1 MGANLVRARD
11 VAEVVPYSEQHDRT
25 RMPAPNQF
33 IIERH
38 EPAMFDAPFHH
49 HTSVEINFLRG
60 CEMEYSFSGVP
71 VRVTRDSLTIFWGAQ
86 PHRVISVSPGGE
98 ITNLYLSLGQFLR
111 WGLPEELV
119 QAILAGTVIAGR
131 TSSFDDTGLMD
142 RLWNERERDRENGA
156 WRRTHLDEIS
166 NRLRRLG
173 LEGWDVLLD
182 PRSASSVLDA
192 DVRTM
197 NHVEALLRFIADNF
211 NQPVSI
217 ADIAAGVS
225 LSAGRAM
232 TLFKEVMGVSI
243 KHHLTRTRL
252 SHAKMLLSE
261 TDQKIVNL
269 SMDSGFGSLS
279 SFYDAFAEH
288 NEGMSPAKYRRTM
301 RRG

>member
-1 MGANLVRARD
+1 MDPILTRARD
-11 VAEVVPYSEQHDRT
+11 VSEVVPCSEQHDRT

-38 EPAMFDAPFHH
+38 EPAMFNAPFHH

-60 CEMEYSFSGVP
+60 CDMQYSFSGVP
-71 VRVTRDSLTIFWGAQ
+71 VPVKRDSLTIFWGAQ
-86 PHRVISVSPGGE
+86 PHRVLSVTPGGE
-98 ITNLYLSLGQFLR
+98 ITNIYVSLGQFLR

-119 QAILAGTVIAGR
+119 QAILAGTVISSH
-131 TSSFDDTGLMD
+131 TQSFDDAGFMS
-142 RLWNERERDRENGA
+142 RLWDERERDRENGA

-173 LEGWDVLLD
+173 LEGWDVMLD
-182 PRSASSVLDA
+182 ARSASSVLDA

-211 NQPVSI
+211 TQPVSI
-217 ADIAAGVS
+217 GDIASGVN

-261 TDQKIVNL
+261 TDQKIVNI
-269 SMDSGFGSLS
+269 SIDSGFGSLS

-288 NEGMSPAKYRRTM
+288 NDGMSPAKYRRTM

>member
-1 MGANLVRARD
+1 MGAVLVRARS

-33 IIERH
+33 ILERH

-60 CEMEYSFSGVP
+60 CDMEYSFSGVP
-71 VRVTRDSLTIFWGAQ
+71 VKVKRGALTIFWGAQ
-86 PHRVISVSPGGE
+86 PHRVISVTPGGE
-98 ITNLYLSLGQFLR
+98 ITNIYLSLGQFLR
-111 WGLPEELV
+111 WGLPENLV
-119 QAILAGTVIAGR
+119 QAILAGSVIASL
-131 TSSFDDTGLMD
+131 TDSFDDSVLFD
-142 RLWNERERDRENGA
+142 RLWSERERDTKDGA

-166 NRLRRLG
+166 NRLRRVG

-197 NHVEALLRFIADNF
+197 NHVEALLRFIADKF
-211 NQPVSI
+211 NQPI
-217 ADIAAGVS
+217 TITDIATGVS

-232 TLFKEVMGVSI
+232 TLFKQVMGVSI

-261 TDQKIVNL
+261 TDQKIVNIAI
-269 SMDSGFGSLS
+269 DSGFGSLS
-279 SFYDAFAEH
+279 SFYEAFSEH
-288 NEGMSPAKYRRTM
+288 NEGMSPAKYRRFM
-301 RRG
+301 RKG